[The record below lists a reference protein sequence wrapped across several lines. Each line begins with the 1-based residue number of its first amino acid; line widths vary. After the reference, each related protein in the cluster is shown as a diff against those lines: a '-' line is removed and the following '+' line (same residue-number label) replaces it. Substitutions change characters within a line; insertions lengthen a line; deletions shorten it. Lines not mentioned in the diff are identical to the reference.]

1 MRTAGFSAFIIV
13 LLFAE
18 LFAPL
23 VWADR
28 MHPPDANALAFA
40 DPVAPGTSSGAT
52 STAPTGAATTPSTTS
67 PAASTPGTTASSSS
81 ATTASVGGK
90 CDIRSMSDAERR
102 QLHDFL
108 FSPTGAFR
116 GDFLNDLSE
125 LDALAQAGEKP
136 TDPFS
141 KERKKQD
148 GPNED
153 NTVDVRDVAKL
164 QGLAG
169 KSEEEIA
176 KKFGKWDYEKKKIK
190 DDTRISIAEAKKF
203 LAQEPKDSPYQEVL
217 GQIQE
222 LLKEKTDSKAK
233 EEKEKEDTK
242 QLEPYERYK
251 VVLPGEGKE
260 VSLADVFR
268 AQKIDPDSCLLKGE
282 VINGRVGYIA
292 ILDTDIT
299 YGTKNAQL
307 IKGDYVSP
315 ATGKATPELTS
326 QRGGET
332 VNQRIY
338 GSSVV
343 GYLNLNGG
351 ANLIVPEFY
360 RDWIVFSYTY
370 TKWDFYGSLLGSIAA
385 FGAIKNLEEV
395 KKVKEASLN
404 HIKTRDPDKLLAN
417 RIRESIIGE
426 FERDAAGRI
435 VMKKN
440 LSVPAVPAAGG
451 MPALP
456 GGSARTFEIDSTT
469 NTLRYYDAGGVEV
482 SRVNG
487 VSNIDEAIA
496 KQPDLDFNT
505 VGGLQKELKE
515 ADYNLNS
522 LRQAKGTLDARIAT
536 SFMLAGGWLGPA
548 RMAFSLNNGIL
559 FQARHQKDDKFL
571 RVLANKKVLADFKQ
585 ASGFLAIGKIQEL
598 AAKYA
603 GMGFVPEKAFYA
615 KNILLLNYPE
625 AQKTPNYESTTQLL
639 SKDDGSIAVFT
650 RWRGPSYTLN
660 YEDMRTFANKQ
671 SPESFT
677 SIDLVSNNIIAE
689 PSLEEKNLRSL
700 TGLFSL
706 AVPWLVSRKLLELGE
721 RQLGAG
727 VFLTTLEFLEINE
740 NVGKDLACDRDEYE
754 EFKNKYRV
762 AFVGGLTISA
772 LSVIR
777 ATFEPLRDFLRG
789 TSFWSATAAGG
800 LNLLDWTNPPEAW
813 RFYIGNQAIAY
824 TSNCKDQMNTILTWQ
839 PVPERV
845 SKASNTLAE
854 KLPAINDQLS
864 KIGLGKAIG
873 ANEEDRKAEAE
884 IKNLKDVLNL
894 RAVTQDQ
901 GGVVLTPEL
910 LYIHVDQSTSSIK
923 GDLYGLVRDSCGLQD
938 GIQSADGRRLTLGDG
953 LEASIN
959 GTKVLSFQSDIW
971 KLRAMARNKIQSLGR
986 VIIPNTIIQS
996 HLRGGT
1002 DTFLDIA
1009 PTGQSVLVSPPCDL
1023 AGAIFELTGRQ
1034 IGNDFTAAI
1043 GKVRTLQT
1051 SEGDASLM
1059 DGQIDFVGRN
1069 GIGASVPTPD
1079 ELRKSIHTGGRLNIR
1094 NNGQV
1099 TLYGTGGSSSQPI
1112 GNLVSIIGENGALH
1126 YDAATQQIS
1135 VIIYS
1140 IFETSA
1146 QNIQGVS
1153 IDSRG
1158 KGVEI
1163 QVQPKRGLEDSAN
1176 KLNAALDKIAGTD
1189 GITSF
1194 ETKDHIYYIT
1204 PDGKLRVIDKNT
1216 GKATDYTI
1224 TGAISKDGEGNLI
1237 IPTDKGPFKINLS
1250 NDNGQP
1256 TLKAE
1261 GPDGLSEA
1269 LALLAAR
1276 GQNGMLT
1283 FNPSTG
1289 AINVYNGQDIPLNPA
1304 FATQGIGYSGN
1315 ADGSSQGVPAESP
1328 FLKPSSG
1335 SGSTTQNG
1343 PPKLFLPSVPN
1354 QPDQWPLAAML
1365 AGVVLIGIVAIR
1377 FRQDE

>member
-1 MRTAGFSAFIIV
+1 MRSAGFSAFIIV

-18 LFAPL
+18 LFAPV
-23 VWADR
+23 VWADSIDSA
-28 MHPPDANALAFA
+28 PSLEFAN
-40 DPVAPGTSSGAT
+40 PIAPAT
-52 STAPTGAATTPSTTS
+52 PAAAPSTGSATATAPSTS
-67 PAASTPGTTASSSS
+67 IPAASTPAARTTA
-81 ATTASVGGK
+81 ASVGEK
-90 CDIRSMSDAERR
+90 CEIQSMSDAERH
-102 QLHDFL
+102 QLHNFL
-108 FSPTGAFR
+108 FSPTGAFS
-116 GDFLNDLSE
+116 GDFLNDLSD
-125 LDALAQAGEKP
+125 LDALAQAANKP
-136 TDPFS
+136 NDPFS
-141 KERKKQD
+141 KERAKQERENPD
-148 GPNED
+148 LSK
-153 NTVDVRDVAKL
+153 TVNIKDIAKL
-164 QGLAG
+164 KGLPG
-169 KSEEEIA
+169 KTEEEIA
-176 KKFGKWDYEKKKIK
+176 RKFGKWDSKAGKVIDNGE
-190 DDTRISIAEAKKF
+190 ISIADAKKI

-217 GQIQE
+217 NQIQE
-222 LLKEKTDSKAK
+222 LLKEKTDKKAT

-242 QLEPYERYK
+242 QLEPYKRYK
-251 VVLPGEGKE
+251 VILPGEGKE

-268 AQKIDPDSCLLKGE
+268 ANKIDPDSCLLKGE
-282 VINGRVGYIA
+282 IINGRVGYIA

-307 IKGDYVSP
+307 IKGEYVSP
-315 ATGKATPELTS
+315 ATGKPTPELTS

-338 GSSVV
+338 GSSIV

-395 KKVKEASLN
+395 KKVKLDSLS
-404 HIKTRDPDKLLAN
+404 HIKTREPEKLLGN
-417 RIRESIIGE
+417 QIREAITGE
-426 FERDAAGRI
+426 IELNAAGH
-435 VMKKN
+435 MLLKKN
-440 LSVPAVPAAGG
+440 IPIP
-451 MPALP
+451 PNALAP
-456 GGSARTFEIDSTT
+456 GGGTAASVAIEEIGG
-469 NTLRYYDAGGVEV
+469 NRVLRYYGPGGGAPIREI
-482 SRVNG
+482 NG
-487 VSNIDEAIA
+487 VTDIEKAIEFD
-496 KQPDLDFNT
+496 KSIQFRT
-505 VGGLQKELKE
+505 KGGLQNDLKE

-522 LRQAKGTLDARIAT
+522 LRQAKGTLDARIAS

-548 RMAFSLNNGIL
+548 RMAFSLNDGIL
-559 FQARHQKDDKFL
+559 FQARHQKDDKYL
-571 RVLANKKVLADFKQ
+571 RVLAGENRKVLADFKQ
-585 ASGFLAIGKIQEL
+585 ASGFLAIGKIQEM

-615 KNILLLNYPE
+615 KKILLLNYPQ
-625 AQKTPNYESTTQLL
+625 AQKTPNYESTTQFL
-639 SKDDGSIAVFT
+639 SRDDGSIGIVT

-677 SIDLVSNNIIAE
+677 SIALVSNKIIAE
-689 PSLEEKNLRSL
+689 PSLEDKNLRSL

-754 EFKNKYRV
+754 EFKTQYRI
-762 AFVGGLTISA
+762 AFAGGLTISA

-777 ATFEPLRDFLRG
+777 ATFSPLRDFLRG
-789 TSFWSATAAGG
+789 TSFWSATTAGG

-839 PVPERV
+839 PIPERV
-845 SKASNTLAE
+845 TKTSNTLAE
-854 KLPAINDQLS
+854 KLPALNDQLS

-873 ANEEDRKAEAE
+873 AKEEDRKAEAE
-884 IKNLKDVLNL
+884 VKNLKDVLNL
-894 RAVTQDQ
+894 RAVTTDQ

-910 LYIHVDQSTSSIK
+910 LYIHIDQSTSSIK

-938 GIQSADGRRLTLGDG
+938 GIQSKDGRRLTLGDG

-971 KLRAMARNKIQSLGR
+971 KLRAMARNKVQSLAR

-996 HLRGGT
+996 HLKGGS

-1009 PTGQSVLVSPPCDL
+1009 PTGQSVLVNPPCDL
-1023 AGAIFELTGRQ
+1023 AAAIFDLTGRQ
-1034 IGNDFTAAI
+1034 IGNDFTQAI
-1043 GKVRTLQT
+1043 GKVRTVQT

-1069 GIGASVPTPD
+1069 GIGASVPTPE

-1099 TLYGTGGSSSQPI
+1099 TLYGTGGSSSTPI

-1135 VIIYS
+1135 LIIYS

-1146 QNIQGVS
+1146 QNIQGMS
-1153 IDSRG
+1153 IDKRG

-1163 QVQPKRGLEDSAN
+1163 EVQAKRGLEDSAN
-1176 KLNAALDKIAGTD
+1176 KLNAALDKIAGTE

-1224 TGAISKDGEGNLI
+1224 TGSITKDGEGNLI

-1315 ADGSSQGVPAESP
+1315 ADGSSQGVPSESP
-1328 FLKPSSG
+1328 FFKPSTG
-1335 SGSTTQNG
+1335 SGSTTNNN
-1343 PPKLFLPSVPN
+1343 PPKLFLPS
-1354 QPDQWPLAAML
+1354 WPESLPWAALL
-1365 AGVVLIGIVAIR
+1365 AGIVLIGVVAIR